1 MFKYL
6 KILIKYNKN
15 QMKKALLSLCIVLFI
30 YFSGFSQGLK
40 IIDQGTI
47 VVNGTSLYVNGTS
60 STSDMSKNVW
70 IQNISG
76 QTLDIKVTRK
86 EITFV
91 PGTLNATCW
100 EICPPSDTAGVYPE
114 LVSSTTVTMAD
125 SAIEYSFSGHLYP
138 ERNSGCSHYRY
149 IFFGVGTNI
158 TDSVDV
164 FFSHGQNCA
173 TSVNQIEG
181 EISFDVFPNPA
192 TEKISIS
199 LNENINNGELII
211 TNLLGI
217 VVSRRN
223 ITELVTN
230 NEISL
235 SGLSN
240 GIYIVSL
247 ISDNKKLTSK
257 RIQVLR

>member
-1 MFKYL
+1 
-6 KILIKYNKN
+6 
-15 QMKKALLSLCIVLFI
+15 MKKVLLSFCIVLFVCVVG
-30 YFSGFSQGLK
+30 YNQSLK

-60 STSDMSKNVW
+60 STSDISKNVW
-70 IQNISG
+70 VQNVSG
-76 QTLDIKVTRK
+76 QTLDVKVTRK

-100 EICPPSDTAGVYPE
+100 GICPPEDTAGVYPE

-158 TDSVDV
+158 ADSVDV

-173 TSVNQIEG
+173 TSVNPIEN

-192 TEKISIS
+192 TDKIS
-199 LNENINNGELII
+199 LNLSENISKGEILI
-211 TNLLGI
+211 TNVLGMVI
-217 VVSRRN
+217 SRRN
-223 ITELVTN
+223 VSEFITN

-235 SGLSN
+235 SGLAN
-240 GIYIVSL
+240 GFYFVTL
-247 ISDNKKLTSK
+247 VSDNKKLLTK
-257 RIQVLR
+257 RFQVLR